1 MSKRSTYIVGTGIVP
16 FGRFPELSHRE
27 FAWPAVREAI
37 VESGF
42 EKSDFDVAY
51 SACALGG
58 MLVGQQTLGKIGLTG
73 LPIIN
78 IENACSSGSTA
89 LGEAI
94 ARIEAGL
101 ADVAL
106 VLGVEMLSK
115 LGRGPLPLS
124 PDDWDVAHGLA
135 MPGVYAMRAQRYIYE
150 HGISRVELSRV
161 AVKARANG
169 ARNPLAQLRTA
180 LTLEEA
186 EASRMV
192 ADPLRLAHCCPTGDG
207 AAAIVVASDDWV
219 KRSRCTA
226 PVRVAATVLH
236 SGLFDPSPS
245 SMVKSHVSTKSAN
258 EAYEAANLGPED
270 IDVAEIHDS
279 FSIAEL
285 MYYEAFGFARP
296 GEAVALLHSGMTELG
311 GKHVINPSGGLMA
324 RGHPVAAT
332 GVAQL
337 VEVTRQLQ
345 GRNGAHQV
353 EGARVGLCHATGG
366 GISGFEHG
374 ACAVTILKR

>member
-1 MSKRSTYIVGTGIVP
+1 MSKRKTYVVGTGIVP
-16 FGRFPELSHRE
+16 FGRFPQLSHRE
-27 FAWPAVREAI
+27 FAWPAARDAI
-37 VESGF
+37 LESGF
-42 EKSDFDVAY
+42 AKADIDVAY
-51 SACALGG
+51 SACVLGN
-58 MLVGQQTLGKIGLTG
+58 MLTGQQILGKIGLTG

-94 ARIEAGL
+94 ARIQAGM

-106 VLGVEMLSK
+106 VVGVDMMSK

-124 PDDWDVAHGLA
+124 ADDWDAAHGLT
-135 MPGVYAMRAQRYIYE
+135 MPGVYAMRAQRYIHEY
-150 HGISRVELSRV
+150 GIDRSDLSLV
-161 AVKARANG
+161 TVKARANG
-169 ARNPLAQLRTA
+169 SRNPLAQLRTPV
-180 LTLEEA
+180 TFEEA

-207 AAAIVVASDDWV
+207 AAAVVVASEDWV
-219 KRSRCTA
+219 KRSSCVS
-226 PVRVAATVLH
+226 PVEVVAAVLH
-236 SGLFDPSPS
+236 SGHFDPGPI
-245 SMVKSHVSTKSAN
+245 SMVKSHVSTKSAA
-258 EAYEAANLGPED
+258 EAYEAAGIGPED

-296 GEAVALLHSGMTELG
+296 GEAVALLRSGETELG

-324 RGHPVAAT
+324 RGHPIAAT
-332 GVAQL
+332 GVAQI
-337 VEVTRQLQ
+337 VEITRQLQ
-345 GRNGAHQV
+345 GRSGAHQV
-353 EGARVGLCHATGG
+353 ADARTGLCHATGG

>member
-1 MSKRSTYIVGTGIVP
+1 MKRKCYIVGTGMVP
-16 FGRFPELSHRE
+16 FGRFPDLSHAE
-27 FAWPAVREAI
+27 FAWPAARQAI
-37 VESGF
+37 LDSGL
-42 EKSDFDVAY
+42 KKADIDVAY
-51 SACALGG
+51 SACVLGG
-58 MLVGQQTLGKIGLTG
+58 MLTGQQVLGKIGLTG

-89 LGEAI
+89 LGEAV
-94 ARIEAGL
+94 ARIESGKSN
-101 ADVAL
+101 VAL
-106 VLGVEMLSK
+106 VVGVEMLSK

-124 PDDWDVAHGLA
+124 RQDWDAAHGLT
-135 MPGVYAMRAQRYIYE
+135 MPGVYAMRAQRYIHE
-150 HGISRVELSRV
+150 HGISRSDLSRV
-161 AVKARANG
+161 SVKARANG
-169 ARNPLAQLRTA
+169 ARNPLAQLRTPV
-180 LTLEEA
+180 TFEEV
-186 EASRMV
+186 ESSRMV
-192 ADPLRLAHCCPTGDG
+192 ADPLRLLHCCPTGDG
-207 AAAIVVASDDWV
+207 AAAVMVVSQDWLA
-219 KRSRCTA
+219 RTTCDH
-226 PVRVAATVLH
+226 PIEIAATVLH
-236 SGLFDPSPS
+236 SGHFDPGPI
-245 SMVKSHVSTKSAN
+245 SMVKSHVSTKSAA
-258 EAYEAANLGPED
+258 EAYEAAGIGPQD

-296 GEAVALLHSGMTELG
+296 GEAVNLLRSGATELG

-337 VEVTRQLQ
+337 AEVARQLQ

-353 EGARVGLCHATGG
+353 PGARVGLCHATGG

>member
-1 MSKRSTYIVGTGIVP
+1 MSRRTTYVVGTGMVP

-27 FAWPAVREAI
+27 FAWPAARAAI
-37 VESGF
+37 LESGF
-42 EKSDFDVAY
+42 RKDEIDVAY
-51 SACALGG
+51 SACVLGG
-58 MLVGQQTLGKIGLTG
+58 MLTGQQILGKIGLTG

-94 ARIEAGL
+94 ARIQAGM

-106 VLGVEMLSK
+106 VVGVDMLSK

-124 PDDWDVAHGLA
+124 PDDWDAAHGLT
-135 MPGVYAMRAQRYIYE
+135 MPGVYAMRAQRYLHE
-150 HGISRVELSRV
+150 HGISRTDLSRV

-169 ARNPLAQLRTA
+169 ARNPLAQLTTPI
-180 LTLEEA
+180 TLEEA
-186 EASRMV
+186 ESSRIV

-207 AAAIVVASDDWV
+207 AAAVVIASEDWV
-219 KRSRCTA
+219 KRSSCTM
-226 PVRVAATVLH
+226 PIKVAATVLH
-236 SGLFDPSPS
+236 SGHFDPGPI
-245 SMVKSHVSTKSAN
+245 SMVKSHVSTRSAA
-258 EAYEAANLGPED
+258 EAYEAAGIGPED

-285 MYYEAFGFARP
+285 MYYEAFGFAGP
-296 GEAVALLHSGMTELG
+296 GEAVALLRSGQTELG

-324 RGHPVAAT
+324 RGHPIAAT
-332 GVAQL
+332 GVAQI
-337 VEVTRQLQ
+337 VEISRQLQ

-353 EGARVGLCHATGG
+353 EGARIGLCHATGG

-374 ACAVTILKR
+374 ACAVTILTR